1 MLRKRTLGNK
11 KKSTYTV
18 YSNCNGG
25 SVYFNNN
32 LVGTISSG
40 KLIVELSGA
49 DSYTV
54 KIEGGVPST
63 STGTSES
70 TDSGSDTSNE
80 YSPSGELRGGGTFW
94 PSEGTLAIQASA
106 SLTVMRNTYTQ
117 PYTRPKYTSYQTTYS
132 APGTGVTYGDK
143 TYGSKTLQSSTD
155 VTPKSGSTSTG
166 WVIYEGYRWDR
177 TNTAQSVGDIS
188 LIDHS
193 VTGFTKGSTASGV
206 DRSYILLNYTTTDNG
221 YNGSLS
227 VFFNL

>member
-80 YSPSGELRGGGTFW
+80 YFPSGELRGGGTFW
-94 PSEGTLAIQASA
+94 PSEGTLVIQASA

-117 PYTRPKYTSYQTTYS
+117 PYTRPKYTSYQTT
-132 APGTGVTYGDK
+132 
-143 TYGSKTLQSSTD
+143 
-155 VTPKSGSTSTG
+155 
-166 WVIYEGYRWDR
+166 
-177 TNTAQSVGDIS
+177 
-188 LIDHS
+188 
-193 VTGFTKGSTASGV
+193 
-206 DRSYILLNYTTTDNG
+206 
-221 YNGSLS
+221 
-227 VFFNL
+227 

>member
-1 MLRKRTLGNK
+1 M
-11 KKSTYTV
+11 
-18 YSNCNGG
+18 
-25 SVYFNNN
+25 
-32 LVGTISSG
+32 
-40 KLIVELSGA
+40 IVELSGA

-63 STGTSES
+63 STSTSES

-132 APGTGVTYGDK
+132 APGTGNIDANGSVTLNYTSRTTETGVTYGDK
-143 TYGSKTLQSSTD
+143 TY
-155 VTPKSGSTSTG
+155 GSTSTG

>member
-32 LVGTISSG
+32 LVGIISSG

-63 STGTSES
+63 STSTSES

-106 SLTVMRNTYTQ
+106 SLTVQWYCRF
-117 PYTRPKYTSYQTTYS
+117 
-132 APGTGVTYGDK
+132 
-143 TYGSKTLQSSTD
+143 
-155 VTPKSGSTSTG
+155 
-166 WVIYEGYRWDR
+166 YRC
-177 TNTAQSVGDIS
+177 
-188 LIDHS
+188 L
-193 VTGFTKGSTASGV
+193 
-206 DRSYILLNYTTTDNG
+206 
-221 YNGSLS
+221 
-227 VFFNL
+227 

>member
-32 LVGTISSG
+32 LVGIISSG

-63 STGTSES
+63 STSTSES

-80 YSPSGELRGGGTFW
+80 YSPSE
-94 PSEGTLAIQASA
+94 
-106 SLTVMRNTYTQ
+106 
-117 PYTRPKYTSYQTTYS
+117 
-132 APGTGVTYGDK
+132 TGVTYGDK